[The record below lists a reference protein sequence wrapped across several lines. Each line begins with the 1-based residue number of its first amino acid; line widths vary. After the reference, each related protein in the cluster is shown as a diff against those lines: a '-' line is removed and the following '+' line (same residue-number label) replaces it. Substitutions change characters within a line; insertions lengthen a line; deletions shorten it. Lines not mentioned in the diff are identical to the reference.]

1 MTTSTNSSP
10 TWFDLYDYR
19 RRVTALYQKRE
30 LREATGD
37 DPVAIWNYWREERD
51 LLFKEHPQSAPQRR
65 GPRSLHSLRYFP
77 YDPALRS
84 RRR

>member
-10 TWFDLYDYR
+10 TWLDLYDYR

-37 DPVAIWNYWREERD
+37 NPAAIWDNWREERD
-51 LLFKEHPQSAPQRR
+51 LLFKEHPQSAAQRR
-65 GPRSLHSLRYFP
+65 GPRRLHR
-77 YDPALRS
+77 PALLS
-84 RRR
+84 L